1 MKVENKLEFVLGQLC
16 SGPWTAFPSRYSY
29 LLWQDPSKGHLGS
42 PAFADVCAKSLSHV
56 QCFVTLWTVAHQAPL
71 SIGFSRQE
79 YWRELSCPPPGDLLN
94 PRTEPTS
101 PVSPALQAESLPTEP
116 SSTNQLSSE
125 ITLTAGPSLKWYLI
139 SMKSMPVSL
148 PSSLH
153 CESCEV
159 LWFRERRRSL
169 GALSS
174 VPRSFPLCLC

>member
-79 YWRELSCPPPGDLLN
+79 YWSGFSCPPSGDFPNPGIK
-94 PRTEPTS
+94 PR
-101 PVSPALQAESLPTEP
+101 SPALQADSLLSEP
-116 SSTNQLSSE
+116 PGKPQDNQINITRGFYLQCSGIYSVDLS
-125 ITLTAGPSLKWYLI
+125 AAN
-139 SMKSMPVSL
+139 M
-148 PSSLH
+148 
-153 CESCEV
+153 
-159 LWFRERRRSL
+159 
-169 GALSS
+169 
-174 VPRSFPLCLC
+174 